1 MDSLLLYLDMSLSK
15 QEKIVKLQEY
25 LKNIKLDASVM
36 SRTLGMSTTS
46 VTPQVMTNASKKL
59 LDVFARKVDA
69 DDRDNVI
76 FSKFLSTEDYLK
88 EHIEHDAGKIQFKA
102 KSKLRQKRNL
112 SWLHAGFFTPQV
124 KSVFVGNSLSQNIEG
139 VNPMEQYMLAHKVTK
154 MGMGGIGST
163 EAIPDS
169 SREVNESQFGLLDP
183 IQTVEATTIG
193 VVNFF
198 AHNVRKGADGKI
210 YRQVIDNA
218 SGKPVWIDHQEFLSS
233 TIDVPEH

>member
-1 MDSLLLYLDMSLSK
+1 MGASK
-15 QEKIVKLQEY
+15 QEKILKLRDY
-25 LKNIKLDASVM
+25 FRGMKLDASVM
-36 SRTLGMSTTS
+36 GRTMNVGVSN
-46 VTPQVMTNASKKL
+46 VTPQLLLSASAKL
-59 LDVFARKVDA
+59 LKVFSRQVEP
-69 DDRDNVI
+69 DDRDNLV
-76 FSKFLSTEDYLK
+76 FSKFLGPEDYVK
-88 EHIEHDAGKIQFKA
+88 EHIEQDAGKIQLKA
-102 KSKLRQKRNL
+102 KNKLRQKRNL
-112 SWLHAGFFTPQV
+112 SWLHGGFFSPQI

-154 MGMGGIGST
+154 MGTGGIGSS

-198 AHNVRKGADGKI
+198 VNNTRKGADGKL

-218 SGKPVWIDHQEFLSS
+218 TGKPIWIDHQEFLSS
-233 TIDVPEH
+233 KIDIPEH

>member
-1 MDSLLLYLDMSLSK
+1 MSPSK
-15 QEKIVKLQEY
+15 QEKILKLKDY
-25 LKNIKLDASVM
+25 LKNMKLDASVM
-36 SRTLGMSTTS
+36 GRTLGSTS
-46 VTPQVMTNASKKL
+46 SFVTPPLMLDASKKL
-59 LDVFARKVDA
+59 LAVFSRKTEP
-69 DDRDNVI
+69 DDRDNVV
-76 FSKFLSTEDYLK
+76 FSSFLGAEDYLK
-88 EHIEHDAGKIQFKA
+88 EHIDHDAGKIQLKA
-102 KSKLRQKRNL
+102 KNKLRQKRNL

-124 KSVFVGNSLSQNIEG
+124 KSVFVGNTLSQNIEG

-154 MGMGGIGST
+154 MGSGGIGST

-198 AHNVRKGADGKI
+198 VHNLRKGADGKL
-210 YRQVIDNA
+210 YRQVIDN
-218 SGKPVWIDHQEFLSS
+218 STGKPVWIDHQEFLSS

>member
-1 MDSLLLYLDMSLSK
+1 MIITK
-15 QEKIVKLQEY
+15 QEKINKLKEY
-25 LKNIKLDASVM
+25 FKNMKLDASVM
-36 SRTLGMSTTS
+36 GRTMGTTTGF
-46 VTPQVMTNASKKL
+46 VTTQIILDSSKKL
-59 LDVFARKVDA
+59 LDVFSRQVAP
-69 DDRDNVI
+69 DDRDNVV
-76 FSKFLSTEDYLK
+76 FSKFLGPEDYMK
-88 EHIEHDAGKIQFKA
+88 EHIEHDAGKLQFKA
-102 KSKLRQKRNL
+102 KNKLRQKRNL

-124 KSVFVGNSLSQNIEG
+124 KSVFVGNALAQNIEG

-154 MGMGGIGST
+154 MGEGGIGSS

-198 AHNVRKGADGKI
+198 VNNLRKGDDGKL
-210 YRQVIDNA
+210 YRQVIENA
-218 SGKPVWIDHQEFLSS
+218 TGKTVWIDHQEFLSS

>member
-1 MDSLLLYLDMSLSK
+1 MTMTK
-15 QEKIVKLQEY
+15 QEKINKLKEY
-25 LKNIKLDASVM
+25 FKNMKLDASVM
-36 SRTLGMSTTS
+36 GRTMGSAS
-46 VTPQVMTNASKKL
+46 GFVTPQILLDSSKKL
-59 LDVFARKVDA
+59 IKVFSRQVEP

-76 FSKFLSTEDYLK
+76 FSKFLGPEDHMK
-88 EHIEHDAGKIQFKA
+88 EHIEHDAGKLQFKA
-102 KSKLRQKRNL
+102 KNKLRQKRNL

-124 KSVFVGNSLSQNIEG
+124 KSVFVGNSLAQNIEG

-154 MGMGGIGST
+154 MGEGGIGST

-198 AHNVRKGADGKI
+198 VHNIRKGDDGKL
-210 YRQVIDNA
+210 YRQVIDNTT
-218 SGKPVWIDHQEFLSS
+218 GKPVWIDHQEFLSS
-233 TIDVPEH
+233 SIDIPEH

>member
-1 MDSLLLYLDMSLSK
+1 MIISK
-15 QEKIVKLQEY
+15 QEKISKLKEY
-25 LKNIKLDASVM
+25 FKNMKLDTSVM
-36 SRTLGMSTTS
+36 GRTMGSTTGF
-46 VTPQVMTNASKKL
+46 VTPQIILDSAKKL
-59 LDVFARKVDA
+59 IDVFGRKVA
-69 DDRDNVI
+69 PDDRDNVV
-76 FSKFLSTEDYLK
+76 FSKFLGPEDYMK
-88 EHIEHDAGKIQFKA
+88 EHIEHDAGKIQLKA
-102 KSKLRQKRNL
+102 KNKLRQKRNL

-124 KSVFVGNSLSQNIEG
+124 KSVFVGNSLAQNIEG

-154 MGMGGIGST
+154 MGEGGIGSS

-198 AHNVRKGADGKI
+198 VNNLRKGDDGKL
-210 YRQVIDNA
+210 YRQVVDN
-218 SGKPVWIDHQEFLSS
+218 STGKTVWIDHQEFLSS

>member
-1 MDSLLLYLDMSLSK
+1 MSLSK
-15 QEKIVKLQEY
+15 QEKANKLKEV
-25 LKNIKLDASVM
+25 LKGMKVDTSVM
-36 SRTLGMSTTS
+36 GRTLSSNAGFI
-46 VTPQVMTNASKKL
+46 TPQVILSATEKL
-59 LDVFARKVDA
+59 LKVFSRQVAP
-69 DDRDNVI
+69 DDRDNVV
-76 FSKFLSTEDYLK
+76 FSKFLGTEDYVK
-88 EHIEHDAGKIQFKA
+88 EHIEHDAGKIQLKA
-102 KSKLRQKRNL
+102 KNKLRQKRNL

-124 KSVFVGNSLSQNIEG
+124 KSVFVGNALAQNIEG

-154 MGMGGIGST
+154 MGEGGIGST

-198 AHNVRKGADGKI
+198 AHNTRKGLDGKL
-210 YRQVIDNA
+210 YRQVINNA
-218 SGKPVWIDHQEFLSS
+218 TGKPVWISHQEFLSS

>member
-1 MDSLLLYLDMSLSK
+1 MSLSK
-15 QEKIVKLQEY
+15 QEKITKLKEY
-25 LKNIKLDASVM
+25 FKNMRLDAGVM
-36 SRTLGMSTTS
+36 GRTLGSPS
-46 VTPQVMTNASKKL
+46 SFVTPQIMLDASKKL
-59 LDVFARKVDA
+59 LAVFGRKEA
-69 DDRDNVI
+69 PDDRDNVV
-76 FSKFLSTEDYLK
+76 FSKFLGAEDYLK

-102 KSKLRQKRNL
+102 KNKLRQKRNL

-124 KSVFVGNSLSQNIEG
+124 KSVFVGNTLAQNIEG

-154 MGMGGIGST
+154 MGEGGISDT
-163 EAIPDS
+163 TAIPDS

-198 AHNVRKGADGKI
+198 AHNVRKGADGKL

-218 SGKPVWIDHQEFLSS
+218 TGKPVWIDHQEFLSS
-233 TIDVPEH
+233 TIEIPEH

>member
-1 MDSLLLYLDMSLSK
+1 MSLSK
-15 QEKIVKLQEY
+15 QEKINKLKEV
-25 LKNIKLDASVM
+25 LKNTKLDASVM
-36 SRTLGMSTTS
+36 GRTLGTPASF
-46 VTPQVMTNASKKL
+46 VTPQVMLLASQKL
-59 LDVFARKVDA
+59 IQVISNQTPP

-76 FSKFLSTEDYLK
+76 FSKFLGTEDYIK

-102 KSKLRQKRNL
+102 KNKLRQKRNL

-124 KSVFVGNSLSQNIEG
+124 KSVFVGNSLAQNIEG

-154 MGMGGIGST
+154 MGEGGIGSS

-169 SREVNESQFGLLDP
+169 SREVNESQFGLFDP

-198 AHNVRKGADGKI
+198 VHNTRKGNDGKL

-218 SGKPVWIDHQEFLSS
+218 TGKPVWIDHQEFLSS
-233 TIDVPEH
+233 VIDVPEH

>member
-1 MDSLLLYLDMSLSK
+1 MSLSK
-15 QEKIVKLQEY
+15 QEKITKLKEY
-25 LKNIKLDASVM
+25 FKNMKLDASVM
-36 SRTLGMSTTS
+36 GRTMGSSSTF
-46 VTPQVMTNASKKL
+46 VTPQIMLDASKKL
-59 LDVFARKVDA
+59 LQVFGRKVEA
-69 DDRDNVI
+69 DDRDNVV
-76 FSKFLSTEDYLK
+76 FSKFLGAEDYVK

-102 KSKLRQKRNL
+102 KNKLRQKRNL

-124 KSVFVGNSLSQNIEG
+124 KSVFVGNSLAQNIEG

-154 MGMGGIGST
+154 MGMGGIGSS

-198 AHNVRKGADGKI
+198 AHNIRKGADGKL
-210 YRQVIDNA
+210 YRQVVDN
-218 SGKPVWIDHQEFLSS
+218 STGKHVWIDHQEFLSS
-233 TIDVPEH
+233 VIDIPEH

>member
-1 MDSLLLYLDMSLSK
+1 MPSSK
-15 QEKIVKLQEY
+15 QEKITKLKEY
-25 LKNIKLDASVM
+25 FRNMRLDASVM
-36 SRTLGMSTTS
+36 GRTLGSSSSYVSPQIMLDTT
-46 VTPQVMTNASKKL
+46 KKL
-59 LDVFARKVDA
+59 LDVFGRKVEP

-76 FSKFLSTEDYLK
+76 FSKFMGPEDHIR

-112 SWLHAGFFTPQV
+112 SWLHAGFFSPQI
-124 KSVFVGNSLSQNIEG
+124 KSVFVGNALSQNIEG

-154 MGMGGIGST
+154 MGEGGIGST
-163 EAIPDS
+163 EAIPES

-198 AHNVRKGADGKI
+198 VNNTRKGADGKL

-218 SGKPVWIDHQEFLSS
+218 TNKPVWIDHQEFLSS
-233 TIDVPEH
+233 TIEIPEY

>member
-1 MDSLLLYLDMSLSK
+1 MSLSK
-15 QEKIVKLQEY
+15 QEKILQVKEALT
-25 LKNIKLDASVM
+25 KMKLDSSVM
-36 SRTLGMSTTS
+36 GRTLGSAVTY
-46 VTPQVMTNASKKL
+46 VTPAIMLSASAKL
-59 LDVFARKVDA
+59 LDVFSRKTA
-69 DDRDNVI
+69 PDDRDNVV
-76 FSKFLSTEDYLK
+76 FSKFLGPEDYVK
-88 EHIEHDAGKIQFKA
+88 EHIDHDAGKLQFKA

-124 KSVFVGNSLSQNIEG
+124 KSVFVGNSLAQNIEG

-154 MGMGGIGST
+154 MGEGGIGSS

-198 AHNVRKGADGKI
+198 VNNTRKGTDGKL
-210 YRQVIDNA
+210 YREVIDN
-218 SGKPVWIDHQEFLSS
+218 STGKKVWIDHQEFLSS
-233 TIDVPEH
+233 VIDVPEN

>member
-1 MDSLLLYLDMSLSK
+1 MSLSK
-15 QEKIVKLQEY
+15 QEKITKLKEY
-25 LKNIKLDASVM
+25 FKHMKLDASVM
-36 SRTLGMSTTS
+36 GRTTGTPSTF
-46 VTPQVMTNASKKL
+46 VTPQILLDASKKL
-59 LDVFARKVDA
+59 LAVFGRKIA
-69 DDRDNVI
+69 PDDRDNVV
-76 FSKFLSTEDYLK
+76 FSKFLGTEDYIK

-102 KSKLRQKRNL
+102 KNKLRQKRNL
-112 SWLHAGFFTPQV
+112 SWLHAGFFTPQI
-124 KSVFVGNSLSQNIEG
+124 KSVFVGNSLAQNIEG

-154 MGMGGIGST
+154 MGMGGIGSN

-198 AHNVRKGADGKI
+198 VHNIRKGTDGKL

-218 SGKPVWIDHQEFLSS
+218 TGKPVWIDHQEFLSS
-233 TIDVPEH
+233 VIDIPEH

>member
-1 MDSLLLYLDMSLSK
+1 MAVSK
-15 QEKIVKLQEY
+15 QEQIMKLKEY
-25 LKNIKLDASVM
+25 FRNMKLDASVM
-36 SRTLGMSTTS
+36 GRTMNTGMSY
-46 VTPQVMTNASKKL
+46 VTPLLLLKASEKL
-59 LDVFARKVDA
+59 LAVYSRKIEP

-76 FSKFLSTEDYLK
+76 FSKFLGPEDYVK
-88 EHIEHDAGKIQFKA
+88 EHIEHDAGKVQLKA
-102 KSKLRQKRNL
+102 KNRLRQKRNL
-112 SWLHAGFFTPQV
+112 SWLHAGFFSPQV

-139 VNPMEQYMLAHKVTK
+139 VNPMEQFMLAHKVTK

-169 SREVNESQFGLLDP
+169 SRQVSESQFGLIDP

-198 AHNVRKGADGKI
+198 VHNARKGADGKI

-218 SGKPVWIDHQEFLSS
+218 TGKPVWIDHQEFLSS
-233 TIDVPEH
+233 KIDVPEY

>member
-1 MDSLLLYLDMSLSK
+1 MSLSK
-15 QEKIVKLQEY
+15 QEKILQVKEALT
-25 LKNIKLDASVM
+25 KMKLDSSVM
-36 SRTLGMSTTS
+36 GRTLGSAVTY
-46 VTPQVMTNASKKL
+46 VTPAIMLSASVKL
-59 LDVFARKVDA
+59 LDVFSRKTA
-69 DDRDNVI
+69 PDDRDNVV
-76 FSKFLSTEDYLK
+76 FSKFLGPEDYVK
-88 EHIEHDAGKIQFKA
+88 EHIDHDAGKLQFKA

-124 KSVFVGNSLSQNIEG
+124 KSVFVGNSLAQNIEG

-154 MGMGGIGST
+154 MGEGGIGSS

-198 AHNVRKGADGKI
+198 VNNTRKGTDGKL
-210 YRQVIDNA
+210 YREVIDN
-218 SGKPVWIDHQEFLSS
+218 STGKKVWIDHQEFLSS
-233 TIDVPEH
+233 VIDVPEN

>member
-1 MDSLLLYLDMSLSK
+1 MATSK
-15 QEKIVKLQEY
+15 QEKINE
-25 LKNIKLDASVM
+25 LKNYFRNMKLDASVM
-36 SRTLGMSTTS
+36 GRTLGTN
-46 VTPQVMTNASKKL
+46 VNFITPQLIVDTSKKL
-59 LDVFARKVDA
+59 LKVFGRQVEA
-69 DDRDNVI
+69 DDRDNVV
-76 FSKFLSTEDYLK
+76 FSKFLGAEDYLK

-112 SWLHAGFFTPQV
+112 SWLHAGFFSPQV
-124 KSVFVGNSLSQNIEG
+124 KSVFVGNSLAQNIEG

-154 MGMGGIGST
+154 MGAGGIGST

-198 AHNVRKGADGKI
+198 VTNMRKGNDGKI
-210 YRQVIDNA
+210 YREVIDN
-218 SGKPVWIDHQEFLSS
+218 STGKHVWIDHQEFLSS

>member
-1 MDSLLLYLDMSLSK
+1 MSLSK
-15 QEKIVKLQEY
+15 QEKITKLKEY
-25 LKNIKLDASVM
+25 FKNMKLDAAVM
-36 SRTLGMSTTS
+36 GRTVGTATTF
-46 VTPQVMTNASKKL
+46 VTPLIMLEACKKL
-59 LDVFARKVDA
+59 LKVFSRQVAP
-69 DDRDNVI
+69 DDRDNVV
-76 FSKFLSTEDYLK
+76 FSKFLGAEDYVK
-88 EHIEHDAGKIQFKA
+88 EHIEHDAGKVQLKA
-102 KSKLRQKRNL
+102 KNKLRQKRNL

-124 KSVFVGNSLSQNIEG
+124 KSVFVGNTLAQNIEG

-154 MGMGGIGST
+154 MGPGGIGSS

-198 AHNVRKGADGKI
+198 VHNTRKGDDGKL

-218 SGKPVWIDHQEFLSS
+218 TGKPVWIDHQEFLSA
-233 TIDVPEH
+233 TIDIPEH